1 MGDLLEKSQEDI
13 WDAGYVVFLD
23 LILYDPSM
31 IELENFLDLCVLFV
45 HSMYVHNNSIKTFK
59 NENRKR

>member
-1 MGDLLEKSQEDI
+1 MGDLLEKSQGDI

-31 IELENFLDLCVLFV
+31 IESEKFLDLCVLFV
-45 HSMYVHNNSIKTFK
+45 HTMYMHSSSIKIF
-59 NENRKR
+59 

>member
-31 IELENFLDLCVLFV
+31 LELEKFLDLCVLFV
-45 HSMYVHNNSIKTFK
+45 HTMYVHNNSIKTF
-59 NENRKR
+59 

>member
-13 WDAGYVVFLD
+13 WDADYVVFLD

-31 IELENFLDLCVLFV
+31 IELEKFLDLCVLFV
-45 HSMYVHNNSIKTFK
+45 HTMYVHSNSIKTF
-59 NENRKR
+59 

>member
-1 MGDLLEKSQEDI
+1 MGDLLEKSQGDI

-31 IELENFLDLCVLFV
+31 IESEKFLDLCVLFV
-45 HSMYVHNNSIKTFK
+45 HTMSVHSNFIKIF
-59 NENRKR
+59 